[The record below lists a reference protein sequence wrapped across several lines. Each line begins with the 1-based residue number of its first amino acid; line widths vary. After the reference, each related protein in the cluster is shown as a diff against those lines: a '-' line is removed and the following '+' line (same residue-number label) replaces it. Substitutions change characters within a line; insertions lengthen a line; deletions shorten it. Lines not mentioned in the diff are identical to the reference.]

1 MDYGNDDS
9 MLSLS
14 ALDGFLT
21 AVLSGPELVSPSQ
34 WWPALWGGIPPRVVV
49 RAGDETGAGPYHR
62 PYEYSGPFPLLSAR
76 ALYPCVDGQ
85 SFRRNQEI
93 CNAEEWCFGYLR
105 GMALGNWPALPE
117 ELDTWL
123 EVIRLHGSDDQLPL
137 LASLSLPEHQQSV
150 AEVGPAALKLH
161 AYFLAQRGPN
171 RGACRGTIGETGQ
184 GPCQGRAQRAMSLW
198 QRQEVQAVLFA
209 LIRCSACGHPPSV
222 RVTAR
227 RMASIGCIASP

>member
-1 MDYGNDDS
+1 MKKVTLHPMTEADVEWLEQRLMDYGNDDS

-21 AVLSGPELVSPSQ
+21 AVLSGPELLSPSQ
-34 WWPALWGGIPPRVVV
+34 WWPVIWGGIPPEWSSER
-49 RAGDETGAGPYHR
+49 EMK
-62 PYEYSGPFPLLSAR
+62 R
-76 ALYPCVDGQ
+76 ALDLIIGHMNILAHTLCYQPEHFIPVLMVNL
-85 SFRRNQEI
+85 FEEQEI

-117 ELDTWL
+117 AFDRSL

-161 AYFLAQRGPN
+161 AHFLAQRGPN
-171 RGACRGTIGETGQ
+171 SA
-184 GPCQGRAQRAMSLW
+184 P
-198 QRQEVQAVLFA
+198 VAV
-209 LIRCSACGHPPSV
+209 PSV
-222 RVTAR
+222 KPAKAPAKVGRNEPCPCG
-227 RMASIGCIASP
+227 SGKKYKQCCLH

>member
-1 MDYGNDDS
+1 MKKVTIHPMTEAEVEWLEQRLMDYGNDDA

-21 AVLSGPELVSPSQ
+21 AVLSGPDLVPPSQ
-34 WWPALWGGIPPRVVV
+34 WWQVLWGGTPPEWSSER
-49 RAGDETGAGPYHR
+49 DMK
-62 PYEYSGPFPLLSAR
+62 R
-76 ALYPCVDGQ
+76 ALDLILGHMNILAHTLCYQPEHFIPVLMANYVEG
-85 SFRRNQEI
+85 QEI

-150 AEVGPAALKLH
+150 AEVGTAALRLH
-161 AYFLAQRGPN
+161 AHFLAQRGPSTAPIAAPALTPVTLPV
-171 RGACRGTIGETGQ
+171 RAASKIGRND
-184 GPCQGRAQRAMSLW
+184 PCP
-198 QRQEVQAVLFA
+198 
-209 LIRCSACGHPPSV
+209 CGSGKKFKQCCLH
-222 RVTAR
+222 
-227 RMASIGCIASP
+227 

>member
-1 MDYGNDDS
+1 MEYGNDDS

-34 WWPALWGGIPPRVVV
+34 WWPVLWGGMPPEWSSER
-49 RAGDETGAGPYHR
+49 EMK
-62 PYEYSGPFPLLSAR
+62 R
-76 ALYPCVDGQ
+76 ALDLIMGHMNILAHTLCYQPEHFIPVLMVNL
-85 SFRRNQEI
+85 FEEQEI

-117 ELDTWL
+117 ALGRSL
-123 EVIRLHGSDDQLPL
+123 EVIRLHGSDDLLPQ

-171 RGACRGTIGETGQ
+171 TAPIAAPALTPVPLPVRATPKIGRND
-184 GPCQGRAQRAMSLW
+184 PCP
-198 QRQEVQAVLFA
+198 
-209 LIRCSACGHPPSV
+209 CGSGKKYKQCCLH
-222 RVTAR
+222 
-227 RMASIGCIASP
+227 